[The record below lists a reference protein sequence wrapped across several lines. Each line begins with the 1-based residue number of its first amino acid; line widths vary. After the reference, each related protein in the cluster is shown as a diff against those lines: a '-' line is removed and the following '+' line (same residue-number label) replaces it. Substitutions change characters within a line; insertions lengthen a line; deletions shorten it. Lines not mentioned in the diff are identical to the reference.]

1 VSPLLIIILTQLL
14 FTSGD
19 LWARSVLVKQGFHLS
34 TFLAPWFIGYVVLR
48 TIATI
53 GQLYV
58 LSAVKLGHSMALF
71 GATSII
77 VVNVLGF
84 LVLKETLSP
93 QAYIGVSCA
102 VVAFCIL
109 AFRYS

>member
-1 VSPLLIIILTQLL
+1 MSPLLIIILTQLL

-58 LSAVKLGHSMALF
+58 ISNVKLGQTMALF
-71 GATSII
+71 GAASII
-77 VVNVLGF
+77 IANVLGM
-84 LVLKETLSP
+84 LVLKEALSST
-93 QAYIGVSCA
+93 AYVGVSCA
-102 VVAFCIL
+102 VVAISIL
-109 AFRYS
+109 AFR